1 MNETDILQ
9 SIRLAVGSRYDCRIW
24 RNNVGAF
31 KDERGRVVQFGLCP
45 GSSDLIGYRSVEI
58 TPDMV
63 GKRVAVFAAI
73 EVKAP
78 KGHATPAQLAFLDK
92 VKADG
97 AIAGIARSANDAVA
111 LINSDTML

>member
-9 SIRLAVGSRYDCRIW
+9 TIRLAVGSRYDCRIW
-24 RNNVGAF
+24 RNNTGAF
-31 KDERGRVVQFGLCP
+31 KDERGRLVQFGLCP

-63 GKRVAVFAAI
+63 GKRVAVFAAL
-73 EVKAP
+73 EVKTP
-78 KGHATPAQLAFLDK
+78 TGKATPAQLAFLDK

-97 AIAGIARSANDAVA
+97 AIGGIVRSSDEAIA
-111 LINSDTML
+111 LITSDTML